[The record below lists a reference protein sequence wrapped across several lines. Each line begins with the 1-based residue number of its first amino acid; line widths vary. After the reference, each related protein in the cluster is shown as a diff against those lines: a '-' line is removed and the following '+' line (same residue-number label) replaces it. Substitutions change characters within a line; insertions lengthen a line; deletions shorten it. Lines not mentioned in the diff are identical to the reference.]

1 MQENLSEALTSKNDK
16 YACALS
22 DRIVSESRISD
33 KWYEYLDV
41 FASLLCHSKSLVRN
55 RAIYML
61 AANARWDSD
70 GRFDGIISD
79 FLLHITDDK
88 PITARQCIKAL
99 VEIGEAKTEYIPLI
113 LKALKNADLSK
124 YKDTMRPLIE
134 KDIEATVNALTNK

>member
-1 MQENLSEALTSKNDK
+1 MQESLIEALTSRNDK

-22 DRIVSESRISD
+22 DRIVSESRVSD
-33 KWYEYLDV
+33 KWYEYFDD

-55 RAIYML
+55 RAINIL
-61 AANARWDSD
+61 AANARWDKS
-70 GRFDGIISD
+70 GRFDEIISE

-99 VEIGEAKTEYIPLI
+99 VEIGAAKAEYVPLI
-113 LKALKNADLSK
+113 LKALKSASLSK

-134 KDIEATVNALTNK
+134 KDIEATVSALTNK